1 MKKHRI
7 PKSSLAALLLLA
19 ALPQASR
26 AANYYWDT
34 NGATAGFGSA
44 GGTWGTDTNWSTDDS
59 GSISPTVISP
69 TTSDNLNFGIGAT
82 GLGAGTVAVTG
93 TQNAATITFGTGS
106 GAIVLSGGTEINLAA
121 VSNITLNNAA
131 DTISTPLTGA
141 ATGLSVNGIGTLTLN
156 GANTYT
162 GTTTVGGGTL
172 QIGDGTNGSLNGTT
186 GTALTFTG
194 TSVFNVREAG
204 NSAQGMGALTFS
216 GGQGTILS
224 TASSGAATPTLT
236 FASIAARASGATG
249 NFNILTNTTAG
260 QNKIVLTSTSNA
272 PVSNAG
278 SNNPGLFFGLN
289 TAFSTTTSTGS
300 TSTSFARYDTTN
312 GYFRATNYSSDN
324 NATTSTASLTSATDL
339 AITATYAPAASKSVN
354 TIRLQDTTTNTRIN
368 VGASNTLSV
377 NGILIVVPGGGVA
390 NQVGTG
396 TVGQGFLQPTSDGGE
411 IVLAMSPTSALSNS
425 SLQVGSVVQ
434 DFAGGTQPTKVT
446 FTGGGIN
453 VVQASNTYTGVT
465 TINSGLVR
473 ALVWG
478 DAGSVSG
485 FGKGS
490 NGTTPMAADIV
501 INGGIL
507 NYGNTTTAL
516 RTNRLFT
523 IGQGGATLDNSG
535 NSVGAANWTIGLTS
549 GNVSSGSIAFSNPNA
564 PTTLTLAN
572 AVPTAGFFGTGTL
585 AAALGDPGT
594 GANVTSVIKTGN
606 GTWQLAGP
614 NTYSGNTTILTGGTL
629 TLTAAGSPALGS
641 LTFYPKANDVCN
653 KITGGGTANLN
664 GTFKIDL
671 SGASLVD
678 GNSWTLVD
686 AGTRNYNLT
695 AVQDGSG
702 NAFTANTPVAGS
714 WQLVS
719 VTPGGTN
726 TWTFSQ
732 TTGVLSLQVVGA
744 VTYAVTYNANSASSG
759 TAPTD
764 ASSPY
769 TAGATVTVLANTGT
783 LARTGYTFTGWN
795 TATNGSGTHYDA
807 TGSVTFTMPAGNVNL
822 HAEWSASVTY
832 DTNSASSG
840 TAPTDATAYTQNQ
853 SATAASNSGTLARTG
868 YTFGGWNTAANGSGT
883 SYAPGSGSIAM
894 NSGNVTLY
902 PKWTST
908 VTYLANSATSGT
920 VPTDNTDYTQ
930 NQSATAANNTGSLAQ
945 TGYTFSGWNT
955 AADGSGTTYAA
966 GSGNIPMSG
975 GNVTLYAK
983 WTASNF
989 TLTYTAGANG
999 SISGTSPQSVA
1010 SGGNGSAVTAVPATG
1025 YSFVNWSDASTS
1037 NPRQDLAVSGNI
1049 TVTANF
1055 AINTYTLTYT
1065 AGANGSITG
1074 NTPQTVNYNT
1084 SGTAVTAV
1092 PATGYSFVN
1101 WSDSSTTNPRTD
1113 SSVTAN
1119 VSVTANFAID
1129 TFTLTYTAGANG
1141 SITGTT
1147 PQTVNYNTSG
1157 SAVTAVPASGYHFIN
1172 WSDASTANPRT
1183 DSSVTANVS
1192 VTANF
1197 AVNSIAYTVW
1207 ASTYAAGGLPG
1218 GDANNDGVQN
1228 GVAYF
1233 MNATGV
1239 ATNPALETTTRTVTW
1254 TNGGNIPSS
1263 EYGTQFVV
1271 QTSNDL
1277 ETWTDVLLSDVTHL
1291 TNTSGS
1297 VSYTFTGNDPHFVR
1311 LTVTP
1316 NPN

>member
-1 MKKHRI
+1 MKKSRNLAGSI
-7 PKSSLAALLLLA
+7 AALLFIT
-19 ALPQASR
+19 ALPQAAR

-59 GSISPTVISP
+59 GAISPTVISP
-69 TTSDNLNFGIGAT
+69 TTSDNLNFGFGVT
-82 GLGAGTVAVTG
+82 GLGTGTVGVTG
-93 TQNAATITFGTGS
+93 TQNAATITFGSGS

-121 VSNITLNNAA
+121 ATSITVNNTA
-131 DTISTPLTGA
+131 DTITTPLGGA
-141 ATGLSVNGIGTLTLN
+141 ATSLFKNGIGSLTLN
-156 GANTYT
+156 GANSYT
-162 GTTTVGGGTL
+162 GTTIVGAGTL
-172 QIGDGTNGSLNGTT
+172 QVGDGSTGSLNGTT

-194 TSVFNVREAG
+194 TSVFNVLEAG
-204 NSAQGMGALTFS
+204 NSTQGMGALTFS
-216 GGQGTILS
+216 SGQGTILS

-260 QNKIVLTSTSNA
+260 QNNIVLTSTSNA

-278 SNNPGLFFGLN
+278 SNNRGLFFGLN
-289 TAFSTTTSTGS
+289 TAFSTAVSTGS

-312 GYFRATNYSSDN
+312 GYFRATNYSGDTNAQTS
-324 NATTSTASLTSATDL
+324 ATTPSLTSATDL
-339 AITATYAPAASKSVN
+339 AITAQYAPGASFSAN
-354 TIRLQDTTTNTRIN
+354 TIRIQTTTNAQRID
-368 VGASNTLSV
+368 VGNTNTLSV
-377 NGILIVVPGGGVA
+377 NGILAVVPGAGV
-390 NQVGTG
+390 QVRVGT
-396 TVGQGFLQPTSDGGE
+396 TTAGQARLQPTSDGGE
-411 IVLAMSPTSALSNS
+411 IVLAMSPTSGMSNS
-425 SLQVGSVVQ
+425 SLAISSTIQ
-434 DFAGGTQPTKVT
+434 DFAGGSQPTNVT

-453 VVQASNTYTGVT
+453 VLQAPASTYTGVT
-465 TINSGLVR
+465 TINSGLAR
-473 ALVWG
+473 ALAWA
-478 DAGSVSG
+478 DAGTASG
-485 FGKGS
+485 FGMG
-490 NGTTPMAADIV
+490 GTTGNPSAAAMV

-507 NYGNTTTAL
+507 NYGNTITAL
-516 RTNRLFT
+516 RTDRLFT

-535 NSVGAANWTIGLTS
+535 NSVGAGNWTIGLTS
-549 GNVSSGSIAFSNPNA
+549 GGVSSGSIAFSNSNA

-572 AVPTAGFFGTGTL
+572 AVPTASFFGTGTL

-671 SGASLVD
+671 SGATLFN

-702 NAFTANTPVAGS
+702 NAFSANTPVAGS

-744 VTYAVTYNANSASSG
+744 VTYTVTYNANSASSG

-769 TAGATVTVLANTGT
+769 TAGASVTVLANTGT

-795 TATNGSGTHYDA
+795 TATDGSGTHYDA
-807 TGSVTFTMPAGNVNL
+807 TGSVTLTMPAGNVNL
-822 HAEWSASVTY
+822 HAEWSSTVTY
-832 DTNSASSG
+832 LDNDASSG
-840 TAPTDATAYTQNQ
+840 TAPTDATFYTQNQ

-868 YTFGGWNTAANGSGT
+868 YTFAGWNTAANGSGT
-883 SYAPGSGSIAM
+883 SYAPGSGSISM

-902 PKWTST
+902 AMWTAT

-920 VPTDNTDYTQ
+920 VPTDGKTYTQ
-930 NQSATAANNTGSLAQ
+930 NQSATAANNTGSLEQ
-945 TGYTFSGWNT
+945 TGFIFSGWNT
-955 AADGSGTTYAA
+955 AADGSGITYAA

-975 GNVTLYAK
+975 GDVTLYAK
-983 WTASNF
+983 WTATF

-999 SISGTSPQSVA
+999 SITGTSPQIVA
-1010 SGGNGSAVTAVPATG
+1010 SGGNGAAVTAVADAG
-1025 YSFVNWSDASTS
+1025 YRFVDWSDASTS
-1037 NPRQDLAVSGNI
+1037 NPRQDLAVSGDI

-1055 AINTYTLTYT
+1055 AIDTYTLTYT

-1074 NTPQTVNYNT
+1074 TSPQSVA
-1084 SGTAVTAV
+1084 SGDDGAAVTAV
-1092 PATGYSFVN
+1092 PS
-1101 WSDSSTTNPRTD
+1101 
-1113 SSVTAN
+1113 
-1119 VSVTANFAID
+1119 
-1129 TFTLTYTAGANG
+1129 
-1141 SITGTT
+1141 
-1147 PQTVNYNTSG
+1147 
-1157 SAVTAVPASGYHFIN
+1157 SGYHFLN
-1172 WSDASTANPRT
+1172 WSDASTTNPRQ
-1183 DSSVTANVS
+1183 DLAVS
-1192 VTANF
+1192 GDITVTANF

-1277 ETWTDVLLSDVTHL
+1277 ETWTDVLLSDITHL